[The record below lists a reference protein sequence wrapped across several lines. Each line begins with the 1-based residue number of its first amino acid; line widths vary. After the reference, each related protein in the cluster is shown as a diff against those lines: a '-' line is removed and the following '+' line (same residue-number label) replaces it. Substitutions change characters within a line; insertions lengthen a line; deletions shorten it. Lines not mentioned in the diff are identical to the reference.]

1 MSDQPPLILA
11 ATCDLAGKVRGKAF
25 PADQLEKRLMRGV
38 GWVPTNIQITC
49 FDGIGD
55 SPFGS
60 LGDLL
65 LRPDPE
71 AEVKL
76 ALPNGRSEHWM
87 LGNIV
92 SLQGEPWPF
101 CMRQILR
108 EALERLDRLTG
119 CRLNAAFE
127 HEFQLMGATPPNQA
141 FGRAAFEAQRPLLE
155 DIIRA
160 LRDIGLTPDSI
171 MKEYGP
177 NQFEIVIAPE
187 IGLRAA
193 DAAVFL
199 REITRSMAGAHDEIA
214 TFVPIQ
220 DVESVGNGVHIHF
233 SFVDADGA
241 FKTYDPN
248 AAAGM
253 SGITDAFAAGILKYM
268 PSIVALTAPSHISYQ
283 RLTPHR
289 WSAAYNNLGNQ
300 DREASLRIC
309 PVTGDTPE
317 KIAKQFNLEY
327 RAADA
332 AACPHL
338 ALAAIVHAGC
348 QGIEDKLTA
357 PAPTT
362 DDLSLLSPENLA
374 KRGFVRLPETLEA
387 ALQRFAGNPTVCGWF
402 PKDFASLYLAHKQ
415 AEIDHVKDMT
425 VAEAC
430 AAYAGTY

>member
-1 MSDQPPLILA
+1 MSDQLPLIFA

-25 PADQLEKRLMRGV
+25 PVDQLEKRLTRGV
-38 GWVPTNIQITC
+38 GWVPTNIQINC
-49 FDGIGD
+49 FDGIGE
-55 SPFGS
+55 SQFGS

-71 AEVKL
+71 AEV
-76 ALPNGRSEHWM
+76 ALTLSNGQREHWM

-92 SLQGEPWPF
+92 SLRGEPWPF

-108 EALERLDRLTG
+108 EALARLDRLTG
-119 CRLNAAFE
+119 CKLNAAFE
-127 HEFQLMGATPPNQA
+127 HEFQLKGPIQPNQG

-155 DIIRA
+155 EVMDA
-160 LRDIGLTPDSI
+160 LRHIGLTPDSI

-177 NQFEIVIAPE
+177 NQYEVVIAPE
-187 IGLRAA
+187 IGVRSA

-199 REITRSMAGAHDEIA
+199 REITRSVARAAGEDA

-220 DVESVGNGVHIHF
+220 DVASVGNGVHIHF
-233 SFVDADGA
+233 SFVDANGD
-241 FKTYDPN
+241 FKTYDPE
-248 AAAGM
+248 APSGM
-253 SGITDAFAAGILKYM
+253 SRMTDGFAAGVLKYM

-289 WSAAYNNLGNQ
+289 WSAAYNNLGDQ

-309 PVTGDTPE
+309 PVTGETPE

-338 ALAAIVHAGC
+338 ALAAVVHAGC
-348 QGIEDKLTA
+348 QGIEDGLTS

-362 DDLSLLSPENLA
+362 DDLSLLSPAELA
-374 KRGFVRLPETLEA
+374 KRGFERLPETLDA
-387 ALQRFAGNPTVCGWF
+387 ALERFSSDKVVCGWF
-402 PKDFASLYLAHKQ
+402 PEDFAAMYLAHKQ
-415 AEIDHVKDMT
+415 SEIAYVKDMT
-425 VAEAC
+425 VEQAC
-430 AAYAGTY
+430 AAYAETY

>member
-1 MSDQPPLILA
+1 MSKQSPLILA

-25 PADQLEKRLMRGV
+25 PADQLEKRLTRGV
-38 GWVPTNIQITC
+38 GWVPTNVQITC

-76 ALPNGRSEHWM
+76 SLPNGRSEHWM

-92 SLQGEPWPF
+92 TLQGDPWPF

-108 EALERLDRLTG
+108 DALERLDRLTG
-119 CRLNAAFE
+119 CKLNAAFE
-127 HEFQLMGATPPNQA
+127 HEFQLIGVDQPNQG

-155 DIIRA
+155 DIMSA
-160 LRDIGLTPDSI
+160 LRQIGLTPDSI

-177 NQFEIVIAPE
+177 NQYEVVIAPE
-187 IGLRAA
+187 IGVRAA

-199 REITRSMAGAHDEIA
+199 REMTRSMAGAHNEVA

-220 DVESVGNGVHIHF
+220 DIASVGNGVHIHF
-233 SFVDADGA
+233 SFVDADGE
-241 FKTYDPN
+241 FKTYDPD
-248 AAAGM
+248 AATGM
-253 SGITDAFAAGILKYM
+253 SKITDAFAAGILKYM

-289 WSAAYNNLGNQ
+289 WSAAYNNLGDQ

-348 QGIEDKLTA
+348 QGIEDGLTA

-362 DDLSLLSPENLA
+362 DDLSLLSAAALA
-374 KRGFVRLPETLEA
+374 ERGFERLPETLDA
-387 ALQRFAGNPTVCGWF
+387 ALKRFAADGVVCGWF
-402 PKDFASLYLAHKQ
+402 PKDFAALYLAHKQ

-425 VAEAC
+425 VEQAC
-430 AAYAGTY
+430 AAYAQTY

>member
-1 MSDQPPLILA
+1 MSDPTPLIQA
-11 ATCDLAGKVRGKAF
+11 VTCDLAGKVRGKGF
-25 PADQLEKRLMRGV
+25 PADQLEKRLTRGV

-60 LGDLL
+60 IGDLL

-76 ALPNGRSEHWM
+76 SLPNGQSEHWM

-92 SLQGEPWPF
+92 TLEGEPWPL
-101 CMRQILR
+101 CMRQMLR
-108 EALERLDRLTG
+108 DALARLERLTG
-119 CRLNAAFE
+119 CHLNAAFE
-127 HEFQLMGATPPNQA
+127 HEFQLKGPSQDNAG
-141 FGRAAFEAQRPLLE
+141 FGRAAFEAKRPFLE
-155 DIIRA
+155 A
-160 LRDIGLTPDSI
+160 LTGALKGAGIAPDSI

-177 NQFEIVIAPE
+177 NQYEVVITPD
-187 IGLRAA
+187 IGIRAA
-193 DAAVFL
+193 DAAVIL
-199 REITRSMAGAHDEIA
+199 REVTRSVASACGEEA

-220 DVESVGNGVHIHF
+220 DIASVGNGVHIHF
-233 SFVDADGA
+233 SFVDGDGA
-241 FKTYDPN
+241 FKTYDPQGP
-248 AAAGM
+248 AGM
-253 SGITDAFAAGILKYM
+253 SQITDAFAAGVLKYL
-268 PSIVALTAPSHISYQ
+268 PAIVALTAPSHISYQ

-289 WSAAYNNLGNQ
+289 WSAAYNNLGHQ

-309 PVTGDTPE
+309 PVTGDAPD

-338 ALAAIVHAGC
+338 ALAAIVHAGA
-348 QGIEDKLTA
+348 QGIEDGFTS

-362 DDLSLLSPENLA
+362 DDLSELSADALA
-374 KRGFVRLPETLEA
+374 SRGFERLPETLEA
-387 ALQRFAGNPTVCGWF
+387 ALERFGNDPTVAGWF
-402 PKDFASLYLAHKQ
+402 PDGFVPLYRAHKA

-425 VAEAC
+425 VEEAC
-430 AAYAGTY
+430 AAYAETY